1 MRGVM
6 TSVKRVAGTA
16 LSVIVVLLDHHKSL
30 RDHRDTRT
38 LEHST
43 LFYHNAP
50 SPHSTCFTPIK
61 DSESGLRNRCSLSYI
76 SRYLRFQCF
85 S

>member
-16 LSVIVVLLDHHKSL
+16 LRVIVVLLDHHKSL
-30 RDHRDTRT
+30 RNHRDTRT

-43 LFYHNAP
+43 LFYHAP
-50 SPHSTCFTPIK
+50 SPHSGAPPCDFL
-61 DSESGLRNRCSLSYI
+61 LRLS
-76 SRYLRFQCF
+76 
-85 S
+85 